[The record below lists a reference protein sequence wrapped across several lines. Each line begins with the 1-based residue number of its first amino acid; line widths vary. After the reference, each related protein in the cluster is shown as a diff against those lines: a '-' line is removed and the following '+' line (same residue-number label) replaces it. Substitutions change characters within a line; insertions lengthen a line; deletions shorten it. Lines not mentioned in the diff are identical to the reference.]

1 MLDFLIYNTHVK
13 YILSLVIFLK
23 LVVKKTGKFRFLFKF
38 FVFSVFL
45 YVLFSIFSQFCKV
58 RKKEEELS
66 SLTSKAQVLDG
77 KLKELSS
84 SLELT
89 EDQIR
94 RVARN
99 SLGMLQKNER
109 VFVVSGG

>member
-1 MLDFLIYNTHVK
+1 M
-13 YILSLVIFLK
+13 IFLK
-23 LVVKKTGKFRFLFKF
+23 LALKKTGKFRFLFKF

-45 YVLFSIFSQFCKV
+45 YFLFSIFSQFYKKK
-58 RKKEEELS
+58 KKEEELS
-66 SLTSKAQVLDG
+66 SLNSKAQILDG

-89 EDQIR
+89 EDQIK
-94 RVARN
+94 RVARD